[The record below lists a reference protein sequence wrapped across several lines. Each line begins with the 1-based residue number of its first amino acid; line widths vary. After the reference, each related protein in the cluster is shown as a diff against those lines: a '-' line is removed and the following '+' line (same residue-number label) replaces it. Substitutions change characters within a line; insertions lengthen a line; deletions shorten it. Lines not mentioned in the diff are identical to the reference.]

1 MLSRLI
7 SVVVPPAA
15 IPTTPAADSLFRG
28 TVRPEGFGPDV
39 LGTYAAPLVLKVAF
53 SGLLLNQPYDESVTH
68 P

>member
-1 MLSRLI
+1 MVSRLL
-7 SVVVPPAA
+7 SVVVSPGA

-39 LGTYAAPLVLKVAF
+39 LGTCAAPLVLKVAS
-53 SGLLLNQPYDESVTH
+53 SGLLLNQPYDESVAH